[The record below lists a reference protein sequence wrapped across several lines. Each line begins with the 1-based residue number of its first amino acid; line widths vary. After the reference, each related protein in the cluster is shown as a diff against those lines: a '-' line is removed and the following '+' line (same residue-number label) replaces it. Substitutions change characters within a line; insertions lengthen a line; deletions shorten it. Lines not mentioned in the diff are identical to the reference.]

1 MKQSFYLQLVNPA
14 HPALMIPED
23 TELLPAHPDY
33 PDILLEAKA
42 AKALQALLTRLD
54 AFDKIVPVSGFRT
67 MQEQR
72 MIWKQSMKDNGYL
85 FTRQY
90 VALPGCS
97 EHQTGLAIDLA
108 ANIPDIDFICP
119 DFPSSGIYGRFR
131 LLAASYGF
139 ILRYP
144 AGKEHITKISE
155 EPWHFRYVGVPYAEE
170 ITRRGIVLEE
180 YLSLDERIVS

>member
-1 MKQSFYLQLVNPA
+1 MKRTFYLQLVNPA
-14 HPALMIPED
+14 HPALLIPKD
-23 TELLPAHPDY
+23 NDLIPPHPDY
-33 PDILLEAKA
+33 PDILMESRSAN
-42 AKALQALLTRLD
+42 ALQALLTRLD
-54 AFDKIVPVSGFRT
+54 AFDKIIPVSGFRT

-72 MIWKQSMKDNGYL
+72 TIWKQSMKEHGYL

-108 ANIPDIDFICP
+108 ANDPDIDFICP
-119 DFPSSGIYGRFR
+119 NLPDTGIYRQFR
-131 LLAASYGF
+131 SLAASYGF

-155 EPWHFRYVGVPYAEE
+155 EPWHFRYVGVPYAEH
-170 ITRRGIVLEE
+170 ITEQGLVLEE
-180 YLSLDERIVS
+180 YLSLEERIVS